1 MTDAGMIRYSY
12 AWGYTSRGAA
22 DRAIDAMVCE
32 CEVSRAERPAAEPY
46 RNQNGARRYK
56 VTLQGA

>member
-12 AWGYTSRGAA
+12 AWGYKARGAA
-22 DRAIDAMVCE
+22 DRAIDDMMCE
-32 CEVSRAERPAAEPY
+32 NEVSPAERPEIEPY
-46 RNQNGARRYK
+46 KNANGQRRYK